1 MLKSIF
7 AASLVAA
14 LGFGMVP
21 FQPIAQTFDTALVV
35 NAEGAEEE
43 TVTAYDG
50 RTIPMSDVIA
60 INGGRYYDNLL
71 YAVF

>member
-35 NAEGAEEE
+35 NAEGATEE

>member
-1 MLKSIF
+1 MKKESKRLLKSIF
-7 AASLVAA
+7 VASLVAA

-35 NAEGAEEE
+35 NAEEE

-60 INGGRYYDNLL
+60 ING
-71 YAVF
+71 